1 LPDAG
6 FWTERER
13 IVIVRLGV
21 WTCVDE
27 VPSLETSH
35 GAVARVLASL
45 VRPPRH
51 STRAMPRMSRR
62 WPGWGAR
69 KGNVHPVSDVV
80 PGPPAWNQPES
91 PPAPAAC
98 QAPSCVE

>member
-1 LPDAG
+1 
-6 FWTERER
+6 
-13 IVIVRLGV
+13 VIVRLRV
-21 WTCVDE
+21 LTCVGD
-27 VPSLETSH
+27 VPALETSH
-35 GAVARVLASL
+35 GVVARVLASP
-45 VRPPRH
+45 VRAPRH